1 MELFA
6 QRLTALR
13 ESKDL
18 TKKELAKLLS
28 VSPACISQYEKGSNM
43 PGYDTLCRISQYF
56 GVSVDYLIGNDTSSL
71 KFSLFEDY
79 VDDISILSLL
89 SNCHKVPNENRRALL
104 EVITALQKK

>member
-1 MELFA
+1 MESFA

-28 VSPACISQYEKGSNM
+28 VSPACISQYEKDSNM

-56 GVSVDYLIGNDTSSL
+56 GVSVDYLIGNDVSSL
-71 KFSLFEDY
+71 EDY
-79 VDDISILSLL
+79 VDDVSVLSLL
-89 SNCHKVPNENRRALL
+89 SNCHKVPKENRRALL